1 MSPLLSRSH
10 PVRPHSVATLSKR
23 VPLLARAAGSLAR
36 AWRRRFRQFG
46 EEVSSGRALRSGSAV
61 AACGQRRLPT
71 VTSAAPE
78 AAPESLAL
86 GVYVEVVVSQG
97 RSLSSTGIR
106 SQVVPFVSRRPAG
119 DLAGAGLAPLGDCDR
134 GGGGGATYCARQ
146 QYACRS
152 GSPTRAPCRLQHAAP
167 SGPVPHRH
175 TNFLIPRYAVRRSSG

>member
-10 PVRPHSVATLSKR
+10 PVRPHSVATLAQR
-23 VPLLARAAGSLAR
+23 VLLLARAAGSLAR

-61 AACGQRRLPT
+61 AACGQRCKPT

-97 RSLSSTGIR
+97 RPLSSTGIR
-106 SQVVPFVSRRPAG
+106 SQVLLFLSCRPACVVS
-119 DLAGAGLAPLGDCDR
+119 GAGLAPLGDCDR
-134 GGGGGATYCARQ
+134 GGGGGATCCARQ
-146 QYACRS
+146 QHACRS
-152 GSPTRAPCRLQHAAP
+152 GSPTGTSCRLQHTAP
-167 SGPVPHRH
+167 SGPEPHRH
-175 TNFLIPRYAVRRSSG
+175 ANSLIPR

>member
-46 EEVSSGRALRSGSAV
+46 EEVSSGSALKSGSAV

-119 DLAGAGLAPLGDCDR
+119 YFSGAGVAAPGDCDR
-134 GGGGGATYCARQ
+134 GGRSGATC
-146 QYACRS
+146 CTSCS
-152 GSPTRAPCRLQHAAP
+152 GSPTGTSCRLQHAAP

-175 TNFLIPRYAVRRSSG
+175 TDFLIPRYAVRRSSG

>member
-46 EEVSSGRALRSGSAV
+46 EEVSSGSALKSGSAV
-61 AACGQRRLPT
+61 AACGQRCKPT

-86 GVYVEVVVSQG
+86 GVYVEVVVSAG
-97 RSLSSTGIR
+97 RPLSRKGFR
-106 SQVVPFVSRRPAG
+106 SPVVLPLPRCAAG
-119 DLAGAGLAPLGDCDR
+119 DVAREGLA
-134 GGGGGATYCARQ
+134 
-146 QYACRS
+146 
-152 GSPTRAPCRLQHAAP
+152 
-167 SGPVPHRH
+167 
-175 TNFLIPRYAVRRSSG
+175 SSGDRD